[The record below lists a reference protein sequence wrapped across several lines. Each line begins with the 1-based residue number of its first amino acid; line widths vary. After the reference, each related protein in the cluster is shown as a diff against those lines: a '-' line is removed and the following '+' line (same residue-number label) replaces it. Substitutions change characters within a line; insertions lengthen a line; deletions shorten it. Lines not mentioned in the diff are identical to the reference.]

1 MPKKSGTFSDDEKA
15 AMQEAVKERKAGKS
29 NGLQDV
35 LDKIAEMDGLDQQ
48 IAQRLHEIVGDVAP
62 ELAPRTWYGM
72 PAYTRNGKVTVFFK
86 PAGKFKSRYAT
97 LGFEE
102 AAALDEGDMWSTSYA
117 VVAMNDEVAARIAEL
132 VRRAAA

>member
-1 MPKKSGTFSDDEKA
+1 
-15 AMQEAVKERKAGKS
+15 MQEAVKERKAGKS

-48 IAQRLHEIVGDVAP
+48 IAQRLHDIVGEVAP

-72 PAYTRNGKVTVFFK
+72 PAYTKNGKVAVFFK

-102 AAALDEGDMWSTSYA
+102 AAALDDGDMWPTSYA
-117 VVAMNDEVAARIAEL
+117 VVAMNEQVAARIAEL

>member
-1 MPKKSGTFSDDEKA
+1 
-15 AMQEAVKERKAGKS
+15 MQEAVKERKAGKS

-35 LDKIAEMDGLDQQ
+35 IDKIAEMDGLDQQ
-48 IAQRLHEIVGDVAP
+48 IAQRLHDIVGEVAP

-72 PAYTRNGKVTVFFK
+72 PAYTKNGKVAVFFK

-102 AAALDEGDMWSTSYA
+102 AAVLDDGDMWPTSYA
-117 VVAMNDEVAARIAEL
+117 VVAMNEQVAARIAEL